1 MGPNMA
7 VFLRG
12 SSYYLKI
19 RHGGRQVLR
28 SLDTTD
34 RAEALTRA
42 GLLLKAIRSGVDT
55 GSDTNHAA
63 ATARPC
69 NCGEAYAI
77 FAGRVATQVAQGH
90 VRPSYELEAESLWAA
105 HLSRFQARLIDATLN
120 RAVVDYLNA
129 QRLSVA
135 RRRKAHT
142 LFRKLASLAGVT
154 VAPHRFTSAQPAREK
169 RPLTVAQLQ
178 SCRDVCLSDPRPTA
192 KLIYLAAV
200 TGARIGEVMA
210 LTPADVGPDYISIS
224 KTRCRK
230 TGAVVSAKTRT
241 SRRTIPVA
249 SAVIERVRPA
259 IGQCGHEWF
268 PVWRAIRKKAGL
280 GVVGVHVLRHT
291 WATHALAA
299 GVTPKAVSL
308 ALGHASVSFTESQ
321 YARFLTADYF
331 RAELATFNRGHDAPA
346 SAAQL
351 NAALPPP

>member
-1 MGPNMA
+1 MGAEMA

-12 SSYYLKI
+12 SSYYLKV

-28 SLDTTD
+28 SLDTAD

-42 GLLLKAIRSGVDT
+42 GQLLKAIRSGVDT
-55 GSDTNHAA
+55 GSDTTHSP
-63 ATARPC
+63 ATVQPR
-69 NCGEAYAI
+69 NCGEAYAA
-77 FAGRVATQVAQGH
+77 FAGRIASQVAQGH
-90 VRPSYELEAESLWAA
+90 IRPSYELEAESLWAA
-105 HLSRFQARLIDATLN
+105 HLSRFQSRLIDPTLN

-129 QRLSVA
+129 QPLSVA

-142 LFRKLASLAGVT
+142 LFRKLATLAGIT
-154 VAPHRFTSAQPAREK
+154 VAPHRFTSAQPTREK

-178 SCRDVCLSDPRPTA
+178 SCRDACLSDPRPTA

-210 LTPADVGPDYISIS
+210 LTPADVGPDYINIT

-230 TGAVVSAKTRT
+230 TGAVVSVKTRT

-249 SAVIERVRPA
+249 PGVLERVRSA
-259 IGQCGHEWF
+259 IGECGHEWF

-280 GVVGVHVLRHT
+280 GAVGVHVLRHT
-291 WATHALAA
+291 WATHALGA

-308 ALGHASVSFTESQ
+308 ALGHASVTFTESQ
-321 YARFLTADYF
+321 YARFLTADHF
-331 RAELATFNRGHDAPA
+331 RAELATFNQHEGEAIPLLTTR
-346 SAAQL
+346 S
-351 NAALPPP
+351 